1 MSELLNEMQQVS
13 NAMNLRLRVQYADC
27 ASVCSSI
34 IQTTL
39 LAASLL
45 LCAVGQAQTGTT
57 VTWAGG
63 NSSLGWA
70 DPANWNPQFSPLN
83 NSEKSFTVIVPEGK
97 ITVLSDVMVKV
108 YAAILTFISP
118 LTASVAEKVPETY
131 PAKITGQVVGA
142 SPAACVDTIIGT
154 EMFSPVFKLSPVV

>member
-1 MSELLNEMQQVS
+1 MSELLNEMQQIS

-83 NSEKSFTVIVPEGK
+83 NSEKSFTVIVPDY
-97 ITVLSDVMVKV
+97 TS
-108 YAAILTFISP
+108 LTYDI
-118 LTASVAEKVPETY
+118 
-131 PAKITGQVVGA
+131 GA
-142 SPAACVDTIIGT
+142 SGLIDALSFGT
-154 EMFSPVFKLSPVV
+154 GSYLLITNGQYD